1 MMFPTGGTAWK
12 NAYKTSCNSFI
23 NKSMEKQD
31 ILSEVRTKA
40 EEWLNSPID
49 EASKKAIREM
59 MDHNENEL
67 IESFYRDLEFGTGG
81 LRGIM
86 GVGTNRMNVYTV
98 GMATQGLCN
107 YLLDQFSKRSEIS
120 VAIAHDCRNNS
131 PLFAEITA
139 QICVANGI
147 KAYLFEALRPTPEL
161 SFAIRQL
168 GCQSGVVIT
177 ASHNPKEYN
186 GYKAYWEDGAQII
199 NPHDENII
207 REVKKIKSIGDVKFD
222 GDKEKIV
229 MLGEEMDQLYLNE
242 VVKQSINPELIAKYS
257 DIKIVYTPIHGTG
270 VIMVPRALKLMG
282 FRNIYN
288 VPEQD
293 VVDGNFPTV
302 VSPNP
307 EESAALDMALKRA
320 DEVGADLVMAT
331 DPDAD
336 RVGIAIRDDAGKLM
350 LVNGHQTAS
359 LLSYYL
365 LSQWSG
371 NGLLTGKEY
380 MVKTIVTTELIADMA
395 RHYRVPYWD
404 VLTGFKFIA
413 DIIRRNEDTLT
424 FIGGGEESYGFMV
437 GDFVRDKD
445 AVSSCAIIAEM
456 AAWARS
462 RGMSMYDV
470 LMEMY
475 LQFSIYQES
484 LVNLVRKGKEGAEEI
499 QQMMAGF
506 RENPPKSLNGSAVVT
521 IKDYLSQQSLDCQS
535 GARSA
540 LDLPKS
546 NVLQFF
552 LEDGSKISVRP
563 SGTEPKIKF
572 YISVL
577 DKLQK
582 REDYKTQKAKLEE
595 KISNIKKELGLN

>member
-1 MMFPTGGTAWK
+1 
-12 NAYKTSCNSFI
+12 
-23 NKSMEKQD
+23 MENN
-31 ILSEVRTKA
+31 ILSEVRKKA

-49 EASKKAIREM
+49 EASKASIRAM
-59 MDHNENEL
+59 LDNNETEL
-67 IESFYRDLEFGTGG
+67 IESFYRNLEFGTGG

-86 GVGTNRMNVYTV
+86 GVGTNRMNIYTV

-107 YLLDQFSKRSEIS
+107 YLKEQFSDRKEIS
-120 VAIAHDCRNNS
+120 VAVAHDCRNNS

-139 QICVANGI
+139 QICIANGF
-147 KAYLFEALRPTPEL
+147 KAYLFDGLRPTPEL

-199 NPHDENII
+199 NPHDVNII
-207 REVKKIKSIGDVKFD
+207 NEVQKIKSIGDVKFD
-222 GDKEKIV
+222 GDKTKIIT
-229 MLGEEMDQLYLNE
+229 LGEEMDALYIDE
-242 VVKQSINPELIAKYS
+242 VVKQSINPELIAACP

-270 VIMVPRALKLMG
+270 VKLVPRALKQMG
-282 FRNIYN
+282 FTNIYN

-307 EESAALDMALKRA
+307 EESAALDMALKKA
-320 DEVGADLVMAT
+320 DEVGADLVMAS

-336 RVGIAIRDDAGKLM
+336 RVGIAIRDDSGKLI

-365 LSQWSG
+365 LSQWSERG
-371 NGLLTGKEY
+371 KLSGKEY
-380 MVKTIVTTELIADMA
+380 IVKTIVTTELIAEMA
-395 RHYRVPYWD
+395 RHYEVPYWD

-413 DIIRRNEDTLT
+413 DIIRKNEDSMT
-424 FIGGGEESYGFMV
+424 FIGGGEESYGFMI

-445 AVSSCAIIAEM
+445 AVASCCILAEM

-462 RGMSMYDV
+462 RGQSMYDI
-470 LMEMY
+470 LLEMY
-475 LQFSIYQES
+475 LKFSLYQES
-484 LVNLVRKGKEGAEEI
+484 LINVVRKGKTGAEEI
-499 QQMMAGF
+499 QQMMADF
-506 RENPPKSLNGSAVVT
+506 RKNPPEQLDGSPVVT
-521 IKDYLSQQSLDCQS
+521 IRDYQEQISRDCLS
-535 GARSA
+535 GARTP

-546 NVLQFF
+546 NVLQFL

-572 YISVL
+572 YFSVK
-577 DKLQK
+577 DKLENK
-582 REDYKTQKAKLEE
+582 EDYKKAKGKLDK
-595 KISNIKKELGLN
+595 KILNIQRELKLN

>member
-1 MMFPTGGTAWK
+1 MT
-12 NAYKTSCNSFI
+12 NQN
-23 NKSMEKQD
+23 
-31 ILSEVRTKA
+31 ILSEVRKKA
-40 EEWLNSPID
+40 EEWLSSPID
-49 EASKKAIREM
+49 EASKTAIRDM
-59 MDHNENEL
+59 LDHDENEL

-86 GVGTNRMNVYTV
+86 GVGTNRMNIYTV

-107 YLLDQFSKRSEIS
+107 YLLDQFSDRKEIS

-139 QICVANGI
+139 QICVANGM
-147 KAYLFEALRPTPEL
+147 KAYLFDGLRPTPEL

-168 GCQSGVVIT
+168 NCQSGVVIT

-199 NPHDENII
+199 NPHDVNII
-207 REVKKIKSIGDVKFD
+207 NEVQKIKSIGDVKFD
-222 GDKEKIV
+222 GDKAKIIT
-229 MLGEEMDQLYLNE
+229 LGAEMDSLYLRE
-242 VVKQSINPELIAKYS
+242 VVKQSINPELIAKHP

-270 VIMVPRALKLMG
+270 VELVPRALKLMG
-282 FRNIYN
+282 FTNIYN

-307 EESAALDMALKRA
+307 EESAALDMALKKA
-320 DEVGADLVMAT
+320 DEVGADLVMAS

-336 RVGIAIRDDAGKLM
+336 RVGIAIRDDEGKLM

-365 LSQWSG
+365 LSQWSEREK
-371 NGLLTGKEY
+371 LTGKEY
-380 MVKTIVTTELIADMA
+380 IVKTIVTTELIADMA
-395 RHYRVPYWD
+395 RHYKVAYWD

-413 DIIRRNEDTLT
+413 DIIRRNEDKMT
-424 FIGGGEESYGFMV
+424 FIGGGEESYGFMI

-445 AVSSCAIIAEM
+445 AVASCAMLAEL

-462 RGMSMYDV
+462 RGMSMYDI

-475 LQFSIYQES
+475 LKFSHYQES
-484 LVNLVRKGKEGAEEI
+484 LVNVVRKGKSGAEEI

-506 RENPPKSLNGSAVVT
+506 RANPPRSLNGSPVVT
-521 IKDYLSQQSLDCQS
+521 VRDYLEQESTDCRS
-535 GARSA
+535 GAKSA

-546 NVLQFF
+546 NVLQFL

-572 YISVL
+572 YFSVVE
-577 DKLQK
+577 KLNK
-582 REDYKTQKAKLEE
+582 PEDYKAQQARLDE
-595 KISNIKKELGLN
+595 KIMNIKNELKLS

>member
-1 MMFPTGGTAWK
+1 
-12 NAYKTSCNSFI
+12 
-23 NKSMEKQD
+23 MENHN
-31 ILSEVRTKA
+31 ILSEVRKKA
-40 EEWLNSPID
+40 EEWLSSPID
-49 EASKKAIREM
+49 EASKTAIREM
-59 MDHNENEL
+59 LDHNENEL

-86 GVGTNRMNVYTV
+86 GVGTNRMNIYTI

-107 YLLDQFSKRSEIS
+107 YLLDQFRERKEIS
-120 VAIAHDCRNNS
+120 VAVAHDCRNNS

-147 KAYLFEALRPTPEL
+147 KAYLFDGLRPTPEL
-161 SFAIRQL
+161 SFAIRKL

-199 NPHDENII
+199 NPHDVNII
-207 REVKKIKSIGDVKFD
+207 NEVKKIKSIGDVKFN
-222 GDKEKIV
+222 GDKAKIIT
-229 MLGEEMDQLYLNE
+229 LGEEMDALYLEE
-242 VVKQSINPELIAKYS
+242 VVSQSINPELIARYP

-270 VIMVPRALKLMG
+270 VALVPRALKLMG
-282 FRNIYN
+282 FTNIYN

-307 EESAALDMALKRA
+307 EESAALDMALKKA
-320 DEVGADLVMAT
+320 DEVGADLVMAS

-336 RVGIAIRDDAGKLM
+336 RVGIAIRDDQGKLM
-350 LVNGHQTAS
+350 LVNGHQTAA

-365 LSQWSG
+365 LSQWSERG
-371 NGLLTGKEY
+371 KLTGREY
-380 MVKTIVTTELIADMA
+380 IVKTIVTTELIAEMA
-395 RHYRVPYWD
+395 RYYKVPYWD

-413 DIIRRNEDTLT
+413 DIIRQNEDKMT
-424 FIGGGEESYGFMV
+424 FIGGGEESYGFMI
-437 GDFVRDKD
+437 GDLVRDKD
-445 AVSSCAIIAEM
+445 AVASCAMVAEL

-462 RGMSMYDV
+462 RGMSMYDI

-475 LQFSIYQES
+475 LKFSLYQES
-484 LVNLVRKGKEGAEEI
+484 LVNVVRKGKSGAEEI

-506 RENPPKSLNGSAVVT
+506 REDPPRELDGSPVMT
-521 IKDYLSQQSLDCQS
+521 IHDYLVQESTDCRTGARTSLD
-535 GARSA
+535 R
-540 LDLPKS
+540 PKS
-546 NVLQFF
+546 NVLQFL

-572 YISVL
+572 YFSVV

-582 REDYKTQKAKLEE
+582 LEDYKLQKAKLEE
-595 KISNIKKELGLN
+595 KIRSIKRELNLS

>member
-1 MMFPTGGTAWK
+1 M
-12 NAYKTSCNSFI
+12 
-23 NKSMEKQD
+23 
-31 ILSEVRTKA
+31 LSEVKKKA

-49 EASKKAIREM
+49 EASKAAIRDM
-59 MDHNENEL
+59 LDNNESEL

-86 GVGTNRMNVYTV
+86 GVGTNRMNIYTV

-107 YLLDQFSKRSEIS
+107 YLLEQFSDRDEIS
-120 VAIAHDCRNNS
+120 LAVAHDCRNNS

-139 QICVANGI
+139 QICIANGI
-147 KAYLFEALRPTPEL
+147 KAYLFDGLRPTPEL

-199 NPHDENII
+199 NPHDVNII
-207 REVKKIKSIGDVKFD
+207 SEVKKIKSIGEVKFD
-222 GDKEKIV
+222 GDKDEIIT
-229 MLGEEMDQLYLNE
+229 LGAEMDQLYLDE
-242 VVKQSINPELIAKYS
+242 VVRQSINPELIAKHP

-270 VIMVPRALKLMG
+270 VELVPRALKQMG
-282 FRNIYN
+282 FTSIYN

-307 EESAALDMALKRA
+307 EESAALDMALKKA
-320 DEVGADLVMAT
+320 DEVGADLVMAS

-336 RVGIAIRDDAGKLM
+336 RVGIAIRDPQGKLM

-365 LSQWSG
+365 LSQWSERG
-371 NGLLTGKEY
+371 KLTGKEY
-380 MVKTIVTTELIADMA
+380 IVKTIVTTELIADMA
-395 RHYRVPYWD
+395 RHYKVPYWD

-413 DIIRRNEDTLT
+413 DIIRKNENSMT
-424 FIGGGEESYGFMV
+424 FIGGGEESYGFMI

-445 AVSSCAIIAEM
+445 AVASCSLIAEM

-462 RGMSMYDV
+462 RGLSMYDV

-475 LQFSIYQES
+475 LKFSCYQEA
-484 LVNLVRKGKEGAEEI
+484 LINVVRKGKSGAEEI
-499 QQMMAGF
+499 QQMMADL
-506 RENPPKSLNGSAVVT
+506 RTDPPRSLNGSPVVT
-521 IKDYLSQQSLDCQS
+521 IRDYLDQLSTDCLT
-535 GARSA
+535 GEKTG
-540 LDLPKS
+540 LELPKS
-546 NVLQFF
+546 NVLQFL

-572 YISVL
+572 YFSVSDRL
-577 DKLQK
+577 EKKENYILL
-582 REDYKTQKAKLEE
+582 RAKLEDRI
-595 KISNIKKELGLN
+595 KAIKKELKLN